1 MLPISISQVGAVGQ
15 DNAVAH
21 AVPGIKSTDILL
33 ACFAYVPGSAPV
45 GVDVSEATLGAG
57 TVTLS
62 TTALTGKR
70 AWFMWSSV

>member
-1 MLPISISQVGAVGQ
+1 MLPISVSQTGAVGVA
-15 DNAVAH
+15 DSVAH

-45 GVDVSEATLGAG
+45 GVDVSEASLGTG

-62 TTALTGKR
+62 TTSLAGKR